1 MSAQSTRW
9 LEARWRAGADAELTL
24 VGWSMAP
31 ALRDGDRLQV
41 ASLVGTA
48 PVPGEIVVAKRGE
61 RLVTHRLV
69 SLAGG
74 QAVTRGDGCTVDDPA
89 LDASLLLGRVVEVR
103 RGRRRLAPPSRGRSW
118 RQRLW
123 ALGMGRGR

>member
-1 MSAQSTRW
+1 MSAQSIRW

-31 ALRDGDRLQV
+31 ALRDGDRLRV
-41 ASLVGTA
+41 ASLLGVTPA
-48 PVPGEIVVAKRGE
+48 PGEIVVARRGE

-74 QAVTRGDGCTVDDPA
+74 LAVTRGDGCHADDPA
-89 LDASLLLGRVVEVR
+89 LDAALLLGRVVEVR
-103 RGRRRLAPPSRGRSW
+103 RGRRRLAPPSHQRTW
-118 RQRLW
+118 RQRLQ
-123 ALGMGRGR
+123 ALGMGRSR